1 MQRLC
6 VGTPL
11 DVNPGAP
18 YPAGNIFRS
27 DGQRA
32 IKSRGH
38 LFIAAQSFVSKRD
51 LLKYG
56 KIAWVQLQ
64 SLFHFL
70 EGFLP
75 APLTAVDVAR
85 HQGNSR
91 FVWKRPP
98 GNSQLLPGSIVIPIR
113 PVKMLRESQ
122 MRLSRFRAQAAN
134 GLDRCLGQLKTRVGM
149 IEAEEVN
156 PIMRSSQQIIGN
168 HERWVARHGLTKQLH
183 GLE

>member
-18 YPAGNIFRS
+18 YPAGNIFGS

-38 LFIAAQSFVSKRD
+38 LFIAAQSLVSKRD
-51 LLKYG
+51 LLEYG

-64 SLFHFL
+64 RLVHFL

-75 APLTAVDVAR
+75 ATLASVDIAR
-85 HQGNSR
+85 HQRNSV
-91 FVWKRPP
+91 FVRQRPL
-98 GNSQLLPGSIVIPIR
+98 GGSQFLPGSIVIRIY
-113 PVKMLRESQ
+113 PVKVLHESQ

-134 GLDRCLGQLKTRVGM
+134 GLHGCIGQLKTRFGV
-149 IEAEEVN
+149 IETEEVN
-156 PIMRSSQQIIGN
+156 PVMRSSQNIIRKD
-168 HERWVARHGLTKQLH
+168 ERWVARHSLLKQLH
-183 GLE
+183 GLD